1 MRSGIRLLAAIASV
15 AATLLFL
22 AAGAVGLLLWTATGQ
37 ELLEAQT
44 ERVLSTALGPDLVI
58 EMEQQRVG
66 FDRNAGLGLRFAGV
80 ILRDRVTGSVMATA
94 ENIGVGIGPGALF
107 GDGLVIS
114 RLGVSGVRIA
124 PAALSAQHAG
134 VLPTPREIFASLDR
148 SMRDLDRTGLR
159 RLRIADLSVIG
170 DPRYGVVTEMTM
182 QKAEEGRFR
191 LETRGTLNGQELAAS
206 GEVRL
211 GEATGRVEELSLKTA
226 RYEFSTR
233 ARRPS
238 ADERGGPEFRIPTVM
253 TIAMR
258 ADAEGRRL
266 EATLDAEEGHFRDR
280 NAELAPSASVT
291 LVLHEDADE
300 LLLRDGAIDVGD
312 VHAAFEGEIGLVPD
326 GDGAL
331 PVRIGTTRLT
341 SSIGSETG
349 LLRSAVLDL
358 DGRIAPESGRFD
370 LERFA
375 LQVGRGELAGSGLLS
390 GLAVSDRLQLAL
402 TAKDLAAP
410 DVKAFWPFFLA
421 DGARNWVLE
430 HMEGDGSVTQGSITL
445 ELTLERLAELMIPG
459 NGPTDE
465 EFELALELGD
475 VAFRTL
481 GELPAVEAASGRIE
495 ARGDTTVV
503 EIDRAG
509 LRGEADVAVLASSIE
524 FGRGPEGTAALLSLN
539 MAGDATALLR
549 LADRKPIGALEHFDW
564 RADEIG
570 GRAEVGVGVA
580 FQLARPERA
589 PDFARVAADRPVD
602 LESWSVVANLDGVI
616 LERKIAGRSISA
628 ITGIVSLAPGSAL
641 GDVAAT
647 VDGVPAVI
655 NFSQPLAPKRV
666 GEASLTVTASLDAAE
681 IRSILPGLGNV
692 LDGPVSARL
701 TRTGDRMVGSVD
713 LGSARL
719 SVPAIGWTKGPGVP
733 ATLDF
738 DLVMDGERIVLPTAE
753 LKGEGF
759 SATGSVEIDGGGLR
773 RIELKHAAFNRGDS
787 IAATVQRGNRGYAV
801 TVSGASLDMRAVLDR
816 LKSDWSGGNEDGRAD
831 PLTVSLQVDRLIGF
845 EGEELV
851 DAAVSYRSGGP
862 AGATTSLTAR
872 TAGGSPVDLAIDP
885 RENGRTIRL
894 DAGDAGALLRFA
906 GLYKRME
913 GGSLALRL
921 TGDSN
926 GRISGPLLL
935 RDFELVD
942 EPRLA
947 SLVGTTRSEQGSLA
961 GALGRDLEVSRAYFD
976 TASAGLSWDG
986 SRLMAYDGIL
996 RGPIFGSSFEGVL
1009 YDPAKR
1015 IDVSGSFMP
1024 AYGVNRLFGALPF
1037 VGGILGNGAE
1047 GGLIGITYR
1056 LAGPI
1061 GDPTL
1066 AVNPI
1071 SAIAPGIFR
1080 RIFEY

>member
-1 MRSGIRLLAAIASV
+1 MRSGIRLLAAMASV
-15 AATLLFL
+15 AAALLVL

-80 ILRDRVTGSVMATA
+80 VLRDRVTGSVMATA

-107 GDGLVIS
+107 GDSLVID
-114 RLGVSGVRIA
+114 RVGVSGVRIA
-124 PAALSAQHAG
+124 PEALSARHSGA
-134 VLPTPREIFASLDR
+134 LPTPREIFASLDR

-170 DPRYGVVTEMTM
+170 DARYGTVTELTM
-182 QKAEEGRFR
+182 QKAAEGRFT
-191 LETRGTLNGQELAAS
+191 LETRGTLDGQELAAS

-211 GEATGRVEELSLKTA
+211 DEASRKVEELSLETA
-226 RYEFSTR
+226 RYEFSTP
-233 ARRPS
+233 ARRP
-238 ADERGGPEFRIPTVM
+238 ADERSGPEFRLPTVM
-253 TIAMR
+253 TIAMV
-258 ADAEGRRL
+258 ADGEGRRL
-266 EATLDAEEGHFRDR
+266 EATLDAEGGHFRDR
-280 NAELAPSASVT
+280 HAELAPSGSVT

-300 LLLRDGAIDVGD
+300 LLLRHGAVDVGD
-312 VHAAFEGEIGLVPD
+312 VHAEFEGEIGLVPD
-326 GDGAL
+326 GDGTL
-331 PVRIGTTRLT
+331 PVRIATTRLT
-341 SSIGSETG
+341 SSIGSETD
-349 LLRSAVLDL
+349 LPRSAVLDL
-358 DGRIAPESGRFD
+358 DGRLVPDSGRFD
-370 LERFA
+370 LERFV
-375 LQVGRGELAGSGLLS
+375 LQAGRGELAGSGLLS
-390 GLAVSDRLQLAL
+390 GLAASDRLKLAL

-421 DGARNWVLE
+421 DGARDWVLE
-430 HMEGDGSVTQGSITL
+430 HMEGGGSVTRGSIRL
-445 ELTLERLAELMIPG
+445 ELSLERLAELMIPG
-459 NGPTDE
+459 SGPTNE

-503 EIDRAG
+503 EIDKAG
-509 LRGEADVAVLASSIE
+509 LRGEADIAVLASSIE
-524 FGRGPEGTAALLSLN
+524 FGRGAEGTAALLSLN
-539 MAGDATALLR
+539 LAGDATALLR
-549 LADRKPIGALEHFDW
+549 LADRKPVGALDQFDW

-580 FQLARPERA
+580 FQLPKREHARDSAGPA
-589 PDFARVAADRPVD
+589 TDRPID
-602 LESWSVVANLDGVI
+602 LESWSVVASLDGVV
-616 LERKIAGRSISA
+616 LKRKIGGRSISA
-628 ITGIVSLAPGSAL
+628 VTGIVSLAPGSAL

-647 VDGVPAVI
+647 VDGVPVMI
-655 NFSQPLAPKRV
+655 NFSQPLAPKPV
-666 GEASLTVTASLDAAE
+666 GEASLTVTTSLEAAK
-681 IRSILPGLGNV
+681 IRSILPGLGDV

-701 TRTGDRMVGSVD
+701 TRTGDRMAGSVD

-738 DLVMDGERIVLPTAE
+738 DLVMEGERIVLPRAE

-759 SATGSVEIDGGGLR
+759 SATGSVEIDAGGLR

-787 IAATVQRGNRGYAV
+787 VAATIQRGNQGYAV
-801 TVSGASLDMRAVLDR
+801 TVSGASLDVRAVLGR
-816 LKSDWSGGNEDGRAD
+816 LKSDWSAGKEDGSAD
-831 PLTVSLQVDRLIGF
+831 PLTVSLQVDRLLGF
-845 EGEELV
+845 DGEELV
-851 DAAVSYRSGGP
+851 DAALSYRSGGP
-862 AGATTSLTAR
+862 TGMTASLTAR

-906 GLYKRME
+906 GLYKRMA
-913 GGSLALRL
+913 GGSLGLRL
-921 TGDSN
+921 TGDAN

-935 RDFELVD
+935 RDFTLVD

-947 SLVGTTRSEQGSLA
+947 SLVGTTRSDQGSLA

-986 SRLMAYDGIL
+986 SRLVAYDGIL

-1009 YDPAKR
+1009 YDAAKR
-1015 IDVSGSFMP
+1015 IDMSGSFMP

-1056 LAGPI
+1056 LAGPF